1 VTKILNNRNLIKICT
16 GDLDFLMAR
25 TKTKAEMNVG
35 IMLEFYKRFLSIR
48 SLDVPVITAIN
59 GPAVGAGTC
68 QICAH

>member
-1 VTKILNNRNLIKICT
+1 
-16 GDLDFLMAR
+16 MAR